1 MEEKKNEKHCLQCLL
16 REMDKNAYMEN
27 LYEYISHL
35 DENIKA
41 DGALYEERLN
51 VCKECKYLE
60 MVCAVPVGASWSCGQ
75 R

>member
-51 VCKECKYLE
+51 IWQ

>member
-41 DGALYEERLN
+41 DGALYEERQ
-51 VCKECKYLE
+51 
-60 MVCAVPVGASWSCGQ
+60 P
-75 R
+75 